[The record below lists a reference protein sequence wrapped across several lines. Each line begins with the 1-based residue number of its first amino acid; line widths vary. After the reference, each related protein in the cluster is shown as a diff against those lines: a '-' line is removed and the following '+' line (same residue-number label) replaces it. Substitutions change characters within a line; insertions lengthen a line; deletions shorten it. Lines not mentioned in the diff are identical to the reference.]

1 MLLRRYK
8 QSDCIEIVQLFY
20 DTIHSVNTI
29 DYTESQL
36 AVWAPKVDEIDLL
49 AWDKSLSEHYT
60 IVVENNNII
69 VGFGDID
76 SNGYL
81 DRLFVHKDF
90 QQQGIA
96 SKICNELERYAKD
109 KEFLF
114 ITTQASITAKPFFQN
129 YGYQILKE
137 QHIERNGQF
146 LTNYLMRKKLIK

>member
-8 QSDCIEIVQLFY
+8 QSYCIEIVQLFY

-36 AVWAPKVDEIDLL
+36 AVWASKVDEIDLM

-76 SNGYL
+76 SNW
-81 DRLFVHKDF
+81 LF
-90 QQQGIA
+90 
-96 SKICNELERYAKD
+96 R
-109 KEFLF
+109 
-114 ITTQASITAKPFFQN
+114 
-129 YGYQILKE
+129 
-137 QHIERNGQF
+137 
-146 LTNYLMRKKLIK
+146 